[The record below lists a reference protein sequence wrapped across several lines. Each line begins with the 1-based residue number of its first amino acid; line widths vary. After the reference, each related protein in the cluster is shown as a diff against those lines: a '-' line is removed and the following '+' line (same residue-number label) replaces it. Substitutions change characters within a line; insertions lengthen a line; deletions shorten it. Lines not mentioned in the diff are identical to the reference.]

1 MRIDAS
7 KDFGVRTCPSCAM
20 EVAANENRCPICG
33 YEFPVEGV
41 AGMLRWAAWIAV
53 LVLAALAAGF
63 FLAR

>member
-1 MRIDAS
+1 
-7 KDFGVRTCPSCAM
+7 M

-41 AGMLRWAAWIAV
+41 AGMRRWAAWIAV

-63 FLAR
+63 LLAR